1 MHVRP
6 VYLRQRVRTRR
17 VGNVLQPFRRRQLD
31 AAGDHA
37 LVWALHDVLPARL
50 RAAILLG
57 AFVGLRVAEACGLRV
72 ADAGAA
78 AARVGQDNARH
89 VRAPV
94 ARPGRIHT
102 SGRERRAG
110 RAGGESCGFCAD

>member
-1 MHVRP
+1 MSCSRSGAASST
-6 VYLRQRVRTRR
+6 LRAITRCC
-17 VGNVLQPFRRRQLD
+17 V
-31 AAGDHA
+31 
-37 LVWALHDVLPARL
+37 LHDVLPTRL